1 MGQRRQASETEG
13 KTAAL
18 GAALARI
25 QQDRD
30 NVSQELSQAQVKLK
44 ESDAQ
49 VAKVCVLRD
58 VIDVLI
64 LVPVCEITLVWMMRA
79 SEARTTL
86 DVPEGRHGG
95 GDKL

>member
-49 VAKVCVLRD
+49 VAKVCGRD

-64 LVPVCEITLVWMMRA
+64 LVPVKIRDWYRSSDIGTRDRCIQ
-79 SEARTTL
+79 
-86 DVPEGRHGG
+86 
-95 GDKL
+95 

>member
-49 VAKVCVLRD
+49 VAKVCGRD

-64 LVPVCEITLVWMMRA
+64 LVPVKIRDWYRSSDIGTRYRCIQ
-79 SEARTTL
+79 
-86 DVPEGRHGG
+86 
-95 GDKL
+95 